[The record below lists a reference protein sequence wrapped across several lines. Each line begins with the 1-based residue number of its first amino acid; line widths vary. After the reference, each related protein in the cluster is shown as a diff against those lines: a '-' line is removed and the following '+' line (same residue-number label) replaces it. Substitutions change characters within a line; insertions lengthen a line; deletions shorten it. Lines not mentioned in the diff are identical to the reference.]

1 MYYYKYKEH
10 HLISK
15 DKYSDLEEISFQKCF
30 SNDNIIYYLGKLD
43 PKKSKDTFSISC
55 PTLMNLE
62 EESLDILK
70 TKQFT
75 EAINSKI
82 IKKINDRK
90 VKFINT
96 NKNNWKENID
106 FKLPKKWKINVLA
119 LGDVG
124 STLAL
129 GLKLLGKD
137 HIEKIGI
144 YDLSKNNSL
153 RWEREL
159 NQVVFPFEEGKL
171 PEVKVVEYDKLF
183 NCDMFVFCATKAV
196 PSLATKTKDVRM
208 VQFEENSKIIE
219 EYAKLARSKNF
230 KGFFAVVSDPVDL
243 LCKKAFVSSN
253 TNKDGLLDLKG
264 ISPEKIKGYGLGVM
278 NARAI
283 YYAGKN
289 QKTQSYYKEGR
300 AFGPHGK
307 GLIVANSIN
316 NYDPDLSEYLTEKT
330 IKANLEI
337 RELGYKP
344 YIAPALSSG
353 AISILNTISQKWH
366 YSANFIGGVYM
377 GSNNRNLD
385 SGLEIE
391 KLKLPDE
398 LFKKIEETYKMLK
411 EII

>member
-1 MYYYKYKEH
+1 M
-10 HLISK
+10 SK
-15 DKYSDLEEISFQKCF
+15 DKYSDLEKISFKKCF
-30 SNDNIIYYLGKLD
+30 SNDKIIYYLGKLD

-55 PTLMNLE
+55 PTLMNLDE
-62 EESLDILK
+62 ETLDVIR
-70 TKQFT
+70 TKKFT
-75 EAINSKI
+75 EAIDSKI

-90 VKFINT
+90 IKFINT
-96 NKNNWKENID
+96 NKNNWKENIG
-106 FKLPKKWKINVLA
+106 FKLPKKWKINVVA

-137 HIEKIGI
+137 YIEKIGV
-144 YDLSKNNSL
+144 YDLSENNSL
-153 RWEREL
+153 RWEKEL

-171 PEVKVVEYDKLF
+171 PKVEAIEYDNLF
-183 NCDMFVFCATKAV
+183 NCDMFVFCATKGV
-196 PSLATKTKDVRM
+196 PSLGTKAKDVRM
-208 VQFEENSKIIE
+208 IQFEENSRIID
-219 EYAKLARSKNF
+219 EYAKQARNKNF

-243 LCKKAFVSSN
+243 LCKKAFISSN

-278 NARAI
+278 NARAT
-283 YYAGKN
+283 YYAEKN
-289 QKTQSYYKEGR
+289 QNTKSYHKEGR
-300 AFGPHGK
+300 VFGPHGE
-307 GLIVANSIN
+307 GLVVANSIN
-316 NYDPDLSEYLTEKT
+316 NYDSDLSEYLTERT

-377 GSNNRNLD
+377 GTNNRNLD

-391 KLKLPDE
+391 KLNLPDE
-398 LFKKIEETYKMLK
+398 LFEKIEKTYQMLK

>member
-1 MYYYKYKEH
+1 M
-10 HLISK
+10 SK
-15 DKYSDLEEISFQKCF
+15 DKYSDLEKISFKKCF
-30 SNDNIIYYLGKLD
+30 SNDKIIYYLGKLD

-55 PTLMNLE
+55 PTLMNLDE
-62 EESLDILK
+62 ETLDVIR
-70 TKQFT
+70 TKKFT
-75 EAINSKI
+75 EAIDSKI

-90 VKFINT
+90 IKFINT
-96 NKNNWKENID
+96 NKNNWKENIG
-106 FKLPKKWKINVLA
+106 FKLPKKWKINVVA

-137 HIEKIGI
+137 YIEKIGV
-144 YDLSKNNSL
+144 YDLSENNSL
-153 RWEREL
+153 RWEKEL

-171 PEVKVVEYDKLF
+171 PKVEAIEYDNLF
-183 NCDMFVFCATKAV
+183 NCDMFVFCATKGV
-196 PSLATKTKDVRM
+196 PSLGTKAKDVRM
-208 VQFEENSKIIE
+208 IQFEENSRIID
-219 EYAKLARSKNF
+219 EYAKQARNKNF

-243 LCKKAFVSSN
+243 LCKKAFISSN

-278 NARAI
+278 NARAT
-283 YYAGKN
+283 YYAEKN
-289 QKTQSYYKEGR
+289 HNTKSYHKEGR
-300 AFGPHGK
+300 VFGPHGE
-307 GLIVANSIN
+307 GLVVANSIN
-316 NYDPDLSEYLTEKT
+316 NYDSDLSEYLTEKT

-377 GSNNRNLD
+377 GTNNRNLD

-391 KLKLPDE
+391 KLNLPDE
-398 LFKKIEETYKMLK
+398 LFEKIEKTYQMLK